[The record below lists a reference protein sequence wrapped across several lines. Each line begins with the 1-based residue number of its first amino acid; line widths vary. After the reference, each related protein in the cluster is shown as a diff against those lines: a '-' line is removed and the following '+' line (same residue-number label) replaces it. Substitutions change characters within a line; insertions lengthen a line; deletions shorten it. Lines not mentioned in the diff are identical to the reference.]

1 MDQKPH
7 SLRRVSEK
15 PRLLDDT
22 DRKLLGLLAQDA
34 SRSYAEL
41 GALLHLSPPAVHE
54 RVRRLKRDGVI
65 RRTVAMLDPIKIDRP
80 LLAFVHVSKRD
91 WEMTRQMQALAE
103 LPEVEE
109 IHTVTGDCA
118 MLLKVRVRDP
128 QALEALIA
136 RMHSIEGC
144 VSTRSYIA
152 LNSHLE
158 RVPQL

>member
-1 MDQKPH
+1 MARKSYPVQPGA
-7 SLRRVSEK
+7 EEA
-15 PRLLDDT
+15 PALDDT
-22 DRKLLGLLAQDA
+22 DRRLLGLLARDA

-41 GALLHLSPPAVHE
+41 GELLHLSPPAVHE
-54 RVRRLKRDGVI
+54 RVKRLKAARVI
-65 RRTVAMLDPIKIDRP
+65 KGTVAMLDPRKIGRP

-91 WEMTRQMQALAE
+91 WEMTRQMQALAD

-118 MLLKVRVRDP
+118 MLLKVRVQDP
-128 QALEALIA
+128 QALGALIA

-144 VSTRSYIA
+144 LSTRSYIA
-152 LNSHLE
+152 LSSHLE